1 MSMERSAGDPAGR
14 APPWT
19 GGCRC
24 GAVRLEATA
33 APVMAVACHCKGCRR
48 MTGGAYSLSLML
60 PEAGFRLT
68 AGETVRAG
76 LGAALEDGRAL
87 GSGENP
93 DLAAALDHRACPVC
107 KSWMFTR
114 IAMLR
119 DMVNLRAAMLD
130 RDAWVTPFV
139 ETCRAEAQPG
149 VVTGARHAF
158 DGFPD
163 AAAWP
168 GLMAAYAREG
178 ARP

>member
-1 MSMERSAGDPAGR
+1 MQVG
-14 APPWT
+14 
-19 GGCRC
+19 
-24 GAVRLEATA
+24 
-33 APVMAVACHCKGCRR
+33 APVAVEKPGPRKTPGVHRR
-48 MTGGAYSLSLML
+48 NGAHQW
-60 PEAGFRLT
+60 FD
-68 AGETVRAG
+68 
-76 LGAALEDGRAL
+76 GAALEDGRAL

-114 IAMLR
+114 IAMLP

-130 RDAWVTPFV
+130 RDEWVTPFV